1 MPPAFDINSIGTQ
14 AGGIAMYL
22 VYGVIVIAALVAGFF
37 VFRYFLTKK
46 NWNLNVWVKI
56 ARANGLMMF
65 ERAKGR
71 FDTREGVVD
80 IKRKKLKPV
89 TMKPFDVRDFLQ
101 GSNNLEVMMLSPTE
115 FIPII
120 PKSYEIME
128 NSKQLYA
135 LEHIKTD
142 LGGRKTWKN
151 YAERSLKD
159 RFTLAG
165 FMAKHQFA
173 ISIVII
179 MLGMFIGFSIL
190 YSRIK

>member
-1 MPPAFDINSIGTQ
+1 MPPTFDVTSLGGTAGTIGMYVVIGTL
-14 AGGIAMYL
+14 IL
-22 VYGVIVIAALVAGFF
+22 VALVAGFF
-37 VFRYFLTKK
+37 IIRYFYTKK

-80 IKRKKLKPV
+80 IKRKRLKPV

-190 YSRIK
+190 YSRIH